1 MSEEKTEIVNVQMV
15 MSRYFFSYIYLN
27 MLEHYFYNLILNDH
41 FYFDKL
47 LLWMVFLSAINFDLQ
62 SKKKGV
68 NLLQSFL

>member
-1 MSEEKTEIVNVQMV
+1 
-15 MSRYFFSYIYLN
+15 

-68 NLLQSFL
+68 NLLKSFL

>member
-1 MSEEKTEIVNVQMV
+1 
-15 MSRYFFSYIYLN
+15 

-47 LLWMVFLSAINFDLQ
+47 PFWMVRLNTINFDLQ

-68 NLLQSFL
+68 SLLKSLL

>member
-1 MSEEKTEIVNVQMV
+1 
-15 MSRYFFSYIYLN
+15 

-41 FYFDKL
+41 FYFDKFTTL
-47 LLWMVFLSAINFDLQ
+47 DGFLSAINFDLQ

>member
-1 MSEEKTEIVNVQMV
+1 
-15 MSRYFFSYIYLN
+15 

-62 SKKKGV
+62 SKTKARKFIKK
-68 NLLQSFL
+68 LLINSYKKKT